1 MITATET
8 THGTYACYV
17 SGCRRPE
24 CRAANAA
31 YKAQW
36 RKAKPEGY
44 AKELAYNAA
53 RSRALERL
61 ATEYRGRFAALLD
74 QELKVSA

>member
-8 THGTYACYV
+8 AHGTYACYV
-17 SGCRRPE
+17 AGCRRDE
-24 CRAANAA
+24 CRAANTA

-36 RKAKPEGY
+36 RKDKPGGY

-53 RSRALERL
+53 RNRALERL

-74 QELKVSA
+74 QELERMT